1 MVYVL
6 NVNGDPLMPTERHG
20 KVKHLL
26 KAGRAVVV
34 KRSPFTIKL
43 AYRVNNYTQDITLGI
58 DAGSKTIGV
67 SASTEA
73 KELFAAEV
81 AVRNDV
87 VELLAT
93 RREARRTRRN
103 HLRYRKPRFL
113 NRTKSKKEGW
123 IAPSIK
129 VKIHAHEKV
138 VGMVYKLL
146 PITKIMVEVASF
158 DIQKI
163 KNPEISGSEYQEGD
177 QLGFWNV
184 REYVL
189 WRDGHTCQ
197 GRKGCKNKILNVH
210 HKESRKTGGD
220 SPENLITLCEQ
231 CHDDYH
237 KGKLKLNLRR
247 GASFR
252 DAAFMGIMR
261 WALFNKLKQEYPNVS
276 YTYGYITKNTRITNK
291 LEKSHRTDA
300 LCVAGNPVAKQ
311 LKDYLFIK
319 QVRKHNRQIHK
330 ANFLKGHRK
339 KLNQMPYE
347 QLGFR
352 LFDKVK
358 FNNKECFIT
367 GRRSSGYFALKTLDG
382 TTIHNS
388 AKYTGLQLIQKANTF
403 IFERRKGVSSPN
415 LCRGLEVGVSTP
427 NV

>member
-6 NVNGDPLMPTERHG
+6 NINGEPLMPTERHG

-26 KAGRAVVV
+26 KTGKAVVV

-43 AYRVNNYTQDITLGI
+43 TYEVKNYTQKITLGI

-81 AVRNDV
+81 AVRNDIV
-87 VELLAT
+87 KLLST
-93 RREARRTRRN
+93 RRENRRTRRTR
-103 HLRYRKPRFL
+103 LRYRKPRFL
-113 NRTKSKKEGW
+113 NRTKTKKEGW
-123 IAPSIK
+123 LAPSIK
-129 VKIHAHEKV
+129 TKIHAHEKIIN
-138 VGMVYKLL
+138 MVYGLL
-146 PITKIMVEVASF
+146 PISNTIVEVASF

-163 KNPEISGSEYQEGD
+163 KNSEITSSEYQEGD

-210 HKESRKTGGD
+210 HIESRKTGGN
-220 SPENLITLCEQ
+220 SPNNLITLCEQ
-231 CHDDYH
+231 CHKDYH
-237 KGKLKLNLRR
+237 EGKLKLNFKR

-261 WALFNKLKQEYPNVS
+261 WALFNNLKQKYPNIS
-276 YTYGYITKNTRITNK
+276 YTYGYITKNTRTTNK
-291 LEKSHRTDA
+291 LDKSHRIDA
-300 LCVAGNPVAKQ
+300 LCIAGHPAAEQ
-311 LKDYLFIK
+311 LKELIFIK
-319 QVRKHNRQIHK
+319 QIRKHNRQIHK
-330 ANFLKGHRK
+330 ANYLKGHKK

-358 FNNKECFIT
+358 FNNQECFIT
-367 GRRSSGYFALKTLDG
+367 GRRSSGYFMLKTLDG
-382 TTIHNS
+382 TVIHNS
-388 AKYTGLQLIQKANTF
+388 AKYKDLKLIQKANTF
-403 IFERRKGVSSPN
+403 IFERRRGVSSP
-415 LCRGLEVGVSTP
+415 TYATA
-427 NV
+427 